1 MVLVEKQRCI
11 IWYMEKINNNL
22 YTLFIDE
29 SGVASLN
36 HRGKV
41 FILSCVIIKNSDIP
55 IIQGYFQLLK
65 REYFRNECK
74 GIHCTDLFER
84 TYKKYRKLMVPQ
96 DRRNSFLTRI
106 EDTLKIVPF
115 QSAIYYI
122 DKDKLRNKI
131 GYKPYGG
138 KKSTTINYDLPYELV
153 SRNALIDFSCFLAS
167 KKTTG
172 EIVIESRQFSDQ
184 FFVSY
189 FDDARKPRLK
199 GGKINI
205 YSECV
210 KSRINSLSIANKD
223 YIHTGLELA
232 DIGAYTTYRRKARDP
247 LSMMKIN
254 ISFSD
259 CIHKIYKGKT
269 LIKDSTNQK
278 LIEVTEV
285 EPQDVKPSK
294 LI

>member
-1 MVLVEKQRCI
+1 
-11 IWYMEKINNNL
+11 MEKINNNL

-167 KKTTG
+167 KKSSGMTFCPVTSKNSSSMAARILG
-172 EIVIESRQFSDQ
+172 RGVALPVHQLLKAANDTPNLWASWVWVIPKAFWIIWSFWRMVMEIWS
-184 FFVSY
+184 
-189 FDDARKPRLK
+189 
-199 GGKINI
+199 
-205 YSECV
+205 
-210 KSRINSLSIANKD
+210 
-223 YIHTGLELA
+223 
-232 DIGAYTTYRRKARDP
+232 
-247 LSMMKIN
+247 
-254 ISFSD
+254 
-259 CIHKIYKGKT
+259 
-269 LIKDSTNQK
+269 
-278 LIEVTEV
+278 
-285 EPQDVKPSK
+285 
-294 LI
+294 